1 MAVKSLTVDA
11 LYQRCPESWLPFE
24 TTDSLANSEGFVGQ
38 ERAVDALLFGVSI
51 PHDGYNLFV
60 TGSVGVGKDTLVRH
74 YLDDE
79 AHNKPIPMDWCYVN
93 NFDAP
98 YKPKAICLPAG
109 VGATLKCDME
119 SLLSSLLIS
128 IPELFKS
135 DDYRNSIL
143 TLKQEF
149 EEREG
154 EAFQQLTTDA
164 KTKKVAVIRTPQ
176 GYTLGPLKDG
186 KLLSQEE
193 FDRLP
198 QAVQDELKANIEFC
212 NQELQALIKDIPRWQ
227 EELRHSIDKV
237 NEEYVTHT
245 VGPMI
250 ESLKRR
256 YAAHPEVEQFLEA
269 VNTDLIA
276 NAEDFIEPDSAG
288 NDHSIKS
295 QIQAS
300 PFKRFHVNL
309 LVDHTATEGAPILHE
324 LNPNFR
330 NVMGRVEHVAHLGT
344 LMTDFTLIKPG
355 ALHRANG
362 GYLILDAQKLLASPY
377 AWDALKR
384 SLSAKEIKI
393 ESVEDT
399 LSLNSTVSL
408 EPEAIPLDLKVVLL
422 GDRFLYYLLDAYDPE
437 FRLLFKV
444 CVDFE
449 EDFQRTE
456 ASVHLYSTLI
466 ASLIQKH
473 LLLPFSRDAVAAVIE
488 HGARQVENADK
499 LSLHMGRLEDLLFE
513 ANYWAEQSGEHVVSC
528 GSVEQAL
535 HKRRYRSSQYYERLI
550 EQVTTG
556 VRAIE
561 TSGEKVGQV
570 NGLSVIS
577 LGDVAFGQPSKIT
590 ASVRFGHGKIIDVER
605 ESELGGSLHSK
616 GVFIISSLLATRYA
630 KDRPLSLSASIV
642 FEQSYGEVDGDSA
655 STAELCALL
664 SAIAEVPLFQHLAIT
679 GSINQHGQVQAIG
692 GVNEKIEGF
701 FDVCSAIGLVQSQG
715 VIIPAANTRHLML
728 RKDVVTAVA
737 EGRFNIHAVESLE
750 DALTLL
756 TGLPMGA
763 LNEQGAWPED
773 SFNYHL
779 YRKLDRYAECA
790 KKLNESTE
798 SSRSQ
803 SEKE

>member
-1 MAVKSLTVDA
+1 MAVKTLTVEA
-11 LYQRCPESWLPFE
+11 LYQRCPAAWLPFE
-24 TTDSLANSEGFVGQ
+24 TTDSLAMSESFVGQ
-38 ERAVDALLFGVSI
+38 ERAVDALLFGVSM

-74 YLDDE
+74 YLEDE

-109 VGATLKCDME
+109 VGATLKSDME
-119 SLLSSLLIS
+119 SLLSSLLIN

-143 TLKQEF
+143 ALRQEY
-149 EEREG
+149 EEK
-154 EAFQQLTTDA
+154 EADAFKQLTVDA
-164 KTKKVAVIRTPQ
+164 KAKKVAVIRTPQ

-193 FDRLP
+193 YDRLP
-198 QAVQDELKANIEFC
+198 QEIQDELKANIEDC

-227 EELRHSIDKV
+227 EELRLSIDKV
-237 NEEYVTHT
+237 NEEYVAHT

-250 ESLKRR
+250 ELLKER
-256 YAAHPEVEQFLEA
+256 YAAHPEVEQFLED

-276 NAEDFIEPDSAG
+276 NAEDFIAPENGS
-288 NDHSIKS
+288 NDHSLKS
-295 QIQAS
+295 QIQAP

-309 LVDHTATEGAPILHE
+309 LVDNTATEGAPILHE

-330 NVMGRVEHVAHLGT
+330 NVMGRVEHVAQLGT
-344 LMTDFTLIKPG
+344 LITDFTLIKPG

-362 GYLILDAQKLLASPY
+362 GYLILDAQKLLSSPF

-456 ASVHLYSTLI
+456 ASVQLYSKLI

-513 ANYWAEQSGEHVVSC
+513 ANYWAEHSGDPVVFC
-528 GSVEQAL
+528 ESVELAL
-535 HKRRYRSSQYYERLI
+535 QKRRYRSSQYYERLI
-550 EQVTTG
+550 EQVSTG
-556 VRAIE
+556 VRVIE
-561 TSGEKVGQV
+561 TSGAKIGQV

-590 ASVRFGHGKIIDVER
+590 ASVRFGNGKIIDVER
-605 ESELGGSLHSK
+605 ETDLGGRLHSK
-616 GVFIISSLLATRYA
+616 GVFIISSLLANRYA

-655 STAELCALL
+655 STAELCVLL
-664 SAIAEVPLFQHLAIT
+664 SAIAEVPLLQHFAIT

-701 FDVCSAIGLVQSQG
+701 FDVCNAIGLVESQG
-715 VIIPAANTRHLML
+715 VIIPATNARHLML
-728 RKDVVTAVA
+728 RQDVVA
-737 EGRFNIHAVESLE
+737 AVENGEFIIHGIETLE

-756 TGLPMGA
+756 TGMPMGE
-763 LNEQGAWPED
+763 LSDQGIWPEE
-773 SFNYHL
+773 SFNFHL
-779 YRKLDRYAECA
+779 YRKLDQYAECA
-790 KKLNESTE
+790 KKLKG
-798 SSRSQ
+798 SSEGMPAK